1 MKNDTLP
8 AHQTVT
14 SPAPAVE
21 TRPLPLKSGVRA
33 GGLLLPA
40 VQKVRGA

>member
-1 MKNDTLP
+1 MKNDTNNVP
-8 AHQTVT
+8 AASETTTANLQT
-14 SPAPAVE
+14 P
-21 TRPLPLKSGVRA
+21 RIKSGVKA